1 MTFDFIMLAS
11 DLADLDTRWPHEHEI
26 LNFARFR
33 HEFANF
39 EPKHVRSLP
48 MDTRWTHDGHTII
61 PEAFMN
67 DTRNVS
73 FAYDVDAN
81 GMRRL
86 DDVVKP
92 S

>member
-1 MTFDFIMLAS
+1 MKFSISRD
-11 DLADLDTRWPHEHEI
+11 
-26 LNFARFR
+26 FR
-33 HEFANF
+33 HEFGKKANV

-61 PEAFMN
+61 PDAVTN
-67 DTRNVS
+67 DTRSGS

-86 DDVVKP
+86 GDVVKP